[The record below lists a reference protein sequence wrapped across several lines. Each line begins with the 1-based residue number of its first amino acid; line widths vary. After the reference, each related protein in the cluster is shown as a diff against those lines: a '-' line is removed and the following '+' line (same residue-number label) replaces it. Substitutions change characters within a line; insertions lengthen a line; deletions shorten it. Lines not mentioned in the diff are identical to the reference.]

1 MHTRLASLQY
11 EHAKE
16 HSYILIVRDRDSDKH
31 TDVHLQPG
39 QCSFIT
45 HNEALHPS
53 NNALNIYIKTY
64 IQTYKNQ
71 DTASYEG
78 KRDIAIYEAHA

>member
-16 HSYILIVRDRDSDKH
+16 HTYILIVRGRDSDKH
-31 TDVHLQPG
+31 TDVHLQPR

-45 HNEALHPS
+45 HNVALHPS

-64 IQTYKNQ
+64 KNQ

-78 KRDIAIYEAHA
+78 KHDMAIYEAHA